1 VNEATLR
8 RLWITTILVFVGLIV
23 AASLSPAPVI
33 PSQSF
38 PDKTA
43 HFLAYFSLALLGSG
57 ITTPARLW
65 RTLLKCFLLGAALE
79 IAQELLTDDHRTAD
93 MRDLAANTAGIL
105 AAWLVAAQGRSG
117 WGLRA
122 FAWVSRRRAS

>member
-8 RLWITTILVFVGLIV
+8 RLWITAILVLVALIV
-23 AASLSPAPVI
+23 AASLSPGPVL
-33 PSQSF
+33 PSESIS
-38 PDKTA
+38 DKTA
-43 HFLAYFSLALLGSG
+43 HFLAYFSLALFGSG

-79 IAQELLTDDHRTAD
+79 IAQELLTDHRSAD
-93 MRDLAANTAGIL
+93 VRDLAANTAGIL
-105 AAWLVAAQGRSG
+105 AAWLIAAQGRSG

-122 FAWVSRRRAS
+122 FAWVSRRRTS